1 MKRNSNL
8 QVLDMIIGMKGEFCV
23 GSALLVEECAIHMAF
38 FKNSKTDKIGNISS
52 YRDRMRNKI

>member
-1 MKRNSNL
+1 GYDYRYE
-8 QVLDMIIGMKGEFCV
+8 GEFCV
-23 GSALLVEECAIHMAF
+23 GSALLVEEYVIHMAF